1 VIEARPV
8 FETADFGEALTPALC
23 ATQEERR
30 AKLEG
35 SGKH

>member
-8 FETADFGEALTPALC
+8 FEAADFGAALTPALQ

-35 SGKH
+35 PGKH